1 MIEQQIPRADGAA
14 SVRAHGAFA
23 RDATKRSRRPP
34 GGDPLDP
41 RTHVVDAF
49 ADEERPVTSDRAPFD
64 PIAPH
69 SAANADG
76 TAKRDAAFR
85 IRLPVAICEMADA

>member
-14 SVRAHGAFA
+14 SVRAHAAFA
-23 RDATKRSRRPP
+23 RDATKGSRRAP

-41 RTHVVDAF
+41 RTRVVDAF
-49 ADEERPVTSDRAPFD
+49 ADEERVTSDCAPFD

-76 TAKRDAAFR
+76 TAKRGTAFR